1 MHLQEIKIESE
12 IMGYK
17 VGNKIKEST
26 GMVDILKK
34 RLTYNARYL
43 SDFERNREWF
53 YGL

>member
-17 VGNKIKEST
+17 VGNKIKDST

-34 RLTYNARYL
+34 KIDIQSRYWSYYL
-43 SDFERNREWF
+43 E
-53 YGL
+53 